1 MTDLM
6 PVKVKVC
13 GVTDPA
19 NALAAVELGAD
30 YLGLNFYPGSPRFV
44 EAGRALEIAGAV
56 AGRVPL
62 VGVFVNASAAE
73 VEEIAG
79 RVGLDLVQFSG
90 DEGPE
95 TVAPFAERAIK
106 AFRTGGTGGLPGRE
120 EIAAY
125 GAVWGV
131 LVDSCHGSLY
141 GGTGAAWDYGSLS
154 GDLPGNMPERLFL
167 AGGLG
172 PDNVRR
178 AVESAR
184 PFAIDVCSRVE
195 SAPGVKDLELL
206 RRLFLEVR
214 HGQTQNPS

>member
-1 MTDLM
+1 M
-6 PVKVKVC
+6 PVKVKIC

-44 EAGRALEIAGAV
+44 DAGRALEIAGAV

-73 VEEIAG
+73 IEEIAG

-95 TVAPFAERAIK
+95 AVTPFAGRALK
-106 AFRTGGTGGLPGRE
+106 TFRTGGLPGRE

-125 GAVWGV
+125 GALWGV
-131 LVDSCHGSLY
+131 LIDAPHGSLY
-141 GGTGAAWDYGSLS
+141 GGTGMAWDYGSVRE
-154 GDLPGNMPERLFL
+154 GAPERLFL

-178 AVESAR
+178 AVETAR
-184 PFAIDVCSRVE
+184 PWGVDVCSRVE
-195 SAPGVKDLELL
+195 SAPGVKDVELL

-214 HGQTQNPS
+214 HGETQNPS